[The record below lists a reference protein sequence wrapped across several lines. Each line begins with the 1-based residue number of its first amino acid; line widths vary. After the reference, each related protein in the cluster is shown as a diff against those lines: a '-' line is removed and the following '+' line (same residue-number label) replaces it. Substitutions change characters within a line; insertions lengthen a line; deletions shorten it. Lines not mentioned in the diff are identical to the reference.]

1 MLTVEPST
9 IGRIS
14 RWTPSLETSG
24 PFDSDPELI
33 VSTIKSLATQEELKD
48 SNVVK
53 VVTDHKGYALYFS
66 RSSIPFH
73 KRNNE
78 FQDIFFKHIG
88 LYVYHKNFFDNFS
101 KLLKCELEQL
111 ENLEQL
117 RFLYNGYRIKVIHYE
132 SKSIGVDTPEDLVK
146 VKRILE
152 KGSKKL
158 ADK

>member
-1 MLTVEPST
+1 M
-9 IGRIS
+9 
-14 RWTPSLETSG
+14 
-24 PFDSDPELI
+24 
-33 VSTIKSLATQEELKD
+33 
-48 SNVVK
+48 
-53 VVTDHKGYALYFS
+53 
-66 RSSIPFH
+66 
-73 KRNNE
+73 
-78 FQDIFFKHIG
+78 
-88 LYVYHKNFFDNFS
+88 
-101 KLLKCELEQL
+101 